1 MNIDRTL
8 NPNYNTV
15 SRSPN
20 FTGVKLANPDFKSA
34 RNIML
39 QLKRV
44 GFDCLGHK
52 TRYCNNETRDKIKM
66 AKFVRGQG
74 SFGDKEYGILFLPWS
89 KESYILANPTDEL
102 TIYRILK
109 QYDDVSFNFLI

>member
-34 RNIML
+34 RNISS
-39 QLKRV
+39 
-44 GFDCLGHK
+44 
-52 TRYCNNETRDKIKM
+52 
-66 AKFVRGQG
+66 FV
-74 SFGDKEYGILFLPWS
+74 
-89 KESYILANPTDEL
+89 
-102 TIYRILK
+102 
-109 QYDDVSFNFLI
+109 